1 MSYGIIKNHHGEIR
15 VESKVGVG
23 TTFTIEL
30 PRYNSERNR
39 QGNLTAENAG
49 GAELKK

>member
-1 MSYGIIKNHHGEIR
+1 

-30 PRYNSERNR
+30 PLY
-39 QGNLTAENAG
+39 
-49 GAELKK
+49 KKEEKINE

>member
-1 MSYGIIKNHHGEIR
+1 IIKNHRGEIR

-30 PRYNSERNR
+30 PIWK
-39 QGNLTAENAG
+39 GAG
-49 GAELKK
+49 KHNE